1 MKTKNYISVV
11 SILAAGMASALALN
25 VSSDTVVDN
34 VAGVISFTGTE
45 DATLTITGTWNR
57 IWYSPRS
64 GEGVT
69 SKGTIYL
76 AEGATMYFDVS
87 GDTGKELFGNNG
99 VSKGTG
105 DLVITGLGKIVSDY
119 DSITTRN
126 TNSKLYVGAETDF
139 SKAAYSIQGSNLTVS
154 NVFAAKKLTT
164 DASSVLNLV
173 SGANFS
179 SAESAA
185 LAGTLNVQGGSLALT
200 SGGSLTGTLNL
211 SSGNITS
218 GKNLDVRGTLKQ
230 TGGKYLI
237 TNASTVVY
245 KGGVLDLGVEKGFVT
260 RWVNLSGGS
269 TVIFRA
275 KNALV
280 QDEAGTPR
288 VLALQGAAD
297 GNITMKMYADQT
309 FNTLWFSSSDIVV
322 DLYTNGNAITFSGI
336 NYAEGA
342 NNGTFNIFIEEGFE
356 WQNDKIHFTNATA
369 ELVEATLGTITID
382 GKVIDSSQYRFD
394 SDGAN
399 GIYLNIVPEPATYA
413 AIFGALAIAFA
424 FVRRRK

>member
-1 MKTKNYISVV
+1 MV
-11 SILAAGMASALALN
+11 SAFALN
-25 VSSDTVVDN
+25 VNSDMVVGN
-34 VAGVISFTGTE
+34 AAGVISFTGTE

-87 GDTGKELFGNNG
+87 NETGKELFGGNG

-105 DLVITGLGKIVSDY
+105 DLVITGPGKIVSDLN
-119 DSITTRN
+119 IINTAN

-139 SKAAYSIQGSNLTVS
+139 SKTVYNIYGSNLTVS
-154 NVFAAKKLTT
+154 NVFAVKKLTT

-173 SGANFS
+173 VGANFS

-185 LAGTLNVQGGSLALT
+185 LAGTLNVQGGSLTLT
-200 SGGSLTGTLNL
+200 SGGSLNGVMNI
-211 SSGNITS
+211 SSGNVTTK
-218 GKNLDVRGTLKQ
+218 KNLDVRGTLIQ
-230 TGGKYLI
+230 TGGKYFAD
-237 TNASTVVY
+237 NASTVVY
-245 KGGVLDLGVEKGFVT
+245 KGGVLDLGVEKGFVS
-260 RWVNLSGGS
+260 RWVNFSGGS

-288 VLALQGAAD
+288 IIALQGASD

-322 DLYTNGNAITFSGI
+322 DLYTNGNAINFSGI
-336 NYAEGA
+336 NYGEGA
-342 NNGTFNIFIEEGFE
+342 SNGTFNIFIEEGFE

-382 GKVIDSSQYRFD
+382 GKVIDSSLYRFD

-413 AIFGALAIAFA
+413 AVFGALAIAFA

>member
-11 SILAAGMASALALN
+11 SILAAGMASTFALN
-25 VSSDTVVDN
+25 INSDTTVDN
-34 VAGVISFTGTE
+34 VEGVVAFTGTE
-45 DATLTITGTWNR
+45 DTTLTITGTWNR

-69 SKGTIYL
+69 SKGTVYL
-76 AEGATMYFDVS
+76 ADGAQMYFDVS
-87 GDTGKELFGNNG
+87 NETGKELFGNNG

-105 DLVITGLGKIVSDY
+105 DLVITGAGKIVSDY
-119 DSITTRN
+119 DTMFTKN

-139 SKAAYSIQGSNLTVS
+139 SKATYTIQGSNLTVS
-154 NVFAAKKLTT
+154 NIFSVKKLST

-173 SGANFS
+173 AGANFS

-185 LAGTLNVQGGSLALT
+185 LAGTLNVQGGTLALA

-211 SSGNITS
+211 SSGNVTS
-218 GKNLDVRGTLKQ
+218 GKNLDVRGTLVQ

-269 TVIFRA
+269 TVIFRD

-280 QDEAGTPR
+280 QDEAGTPS
-288 VLALQGAAD
+288 VLALQGASD

-309 FNTLWFSSSDIVV
+309 FNTLWFSSSDVVV

-336 NYAEGA
+336 RYGEGA
-342 NNGTFNIFIEEGFE
+342 SNGTFNIFIEEGFD
-356 WQNDKIHFTNATA
+356 WQNDKIHFTDATA
-369 ELVEATLGTITID
+369 ELVETTLGTITID
-382 GKVIDSSQYRFD
+382 GKVIDSSLYRFD
-394 SDGAN
+394 SDGAS
-399 GIYLNIVPEPATYA
+399 GIYLNIVPEPAAYA
-413 AIFGALAIAFA
+413 AAFGALAIAFA
-424 FVRRRK
+424 FVRRRR

>member
-154 NVFAAKKLTT
+154 NVFAVKKLTT

-200 SGGSLTGTLNL
+200 SGGSLTGTMNL

-336 NYAEGA
+336 QYGEGA

>member
-185 LAGTLNVQGGSLALT
+185 LTGTLNVQGGSLALT

-336 NYAEGA
+336 QYGEGA
-342 NNGTFNIFIEEGFE
+342 SNGTFNIFIEEGFE
-356 WQNDKIHFTNATA
+356 WRNDKIHFTNATA
-369 ELVEATLGTITID
+369 ELVESTLGTITID